1 MEKLSYNFLIFSLIL
16 LKGFI
21 FKCRISVKY
30 SISYKDVYRRIMMNK
45 LKGLSFVF
53 LAVVIFSM
61 SVLTGCGEEKSG
73 NTINEP
79 EITVDYLRT
88 DYAQQ
93 LTTDGAEIMLG
104 TVELNKNEDSYNVTI
119 TEKEVVPSS
128 SYDEGYYIAD
138 TNVTKEATLG
148 SDARMTCQVDV
159 KEQVIKAGDFIKNHE
174 NNPEQLYT
182 VYLMGDSAELILAT
196 EPKDVITE

>member
-104 TVELNKNEDSYNVTI
+104 TVELNKNEDSYNV
-119 TEKEVVPSS
+119 KQKKKSFQVP
-128 SYDEGYYIAD
+128 
-138 TNVTKEATLG
+138 VMTKDIILPTQML
-148 SDARMTCQVDV
+148 Q
-159 KEQVIKAGDFIKNHE
+159 KEQRSVQM
-174 NNPEQLYT
+174 PE
-182 VYLMGDSAELILAT
+182 
-196 EPKDVITE
+196 

>member
-1 MEKLSYNFLIFSLIL
+1 
-16 LKGFI
+16 
-21 FKCRISVKY
+21 
-30 SISYKDVYRRIMMNK
+30 MNK

-128 SYDEGYYIAD
+128 SQDEGYYIDD

-148 SDARMTCQVDV
+148 SDARMTFQVDGI
-159 KEQVIKAGDFIKNHE
+159 EQVIKAGDFIKNHE
-174 NNPEQLYT
+174 NNP
-182 VYLMGDSAELILAT
+182 
-196 EPKDVITE
+196 

>member
-138 TNVTKEATLG
+138 TNVTKGATLG
-148 SDARMTCQVDV
+148 SDARMTCQVDG
-159 KEQVIKAGDFIKNHE
+159 KEQVIKAGDLIKNHE

>member
-88 DYAQQ
+88 DYAQ
-93 LTTDGAEIMLG
+93 
-104 TVELNKNEDSYNVTI
+104 
-119 TEKEVVPSS
+119 
-128 SYDEGYYIAD
+128 
-138 TNVTKEATLG
+138 
-148 SDARMTCQVDV
+148 
-159 KEQVIKAGDFIKNHE
+159 
-174 NNPEQLYT
+174 
-182 VYLMGDSAELILAT
+182 
-196 EPKDVITE
+196 